1 MKMAVC
7 RRKDAVK
14 GVYVL
19 VIFVNRSLNVR
30 VCARKEFSLEAGFYA
45 YVGSAQ
51 NCLERRLIRHFRKTG
66 KRRFWHIDHLLA
78 MDCVSV
84 IKAFYKEAEKAE
96 ECRTAHSLSALG
108 FPVEGF
114 GCSDCKCR
122 SHLFRFS
129 SLSLLEDTCLK
140 LGFKSFVLP
149 CQ

>member
-1 MKMAVC
+1 
-7 RRKDAVK
+7 VK

-19 VIFVNRSLNVR
+19 AISVNRSLNVR

-51 NCLERRLIRHFRKTG
+51 KCLEKRLMRHFGRTG
-66 KRRFWHIDHLLA
+66 KRRFWHVDYLLA

-84 IKAFYKEAEKAE
+84 IEAFCKEAEKVE
-96 ECRTAHSLSALG
+96 ECRTAQSLSALG
-108 FPVEGF
+108 FPVVGF
-114 GCSDCKCR
+114 GCSDCKCK

-129 SLSLLEDTCLK
+129 SLSLLEDACLK
-140 LGFKSFVLP
+140 LGFKPFVLS

>member
-1 MKMAVC
+1 V
-7 RRKDAVK
+7 R

-19 VIFVNRSLNVR
+19 VISVNKSLNVR
-30 VCARKEFSLEAGFYA
+30 VCVRKNFFLEAGFYA

-51 NCLERRLIRHFRKTG
+51 KFLEKRLMRHFRRTG

-84 IKAFYKEAEKAE
+84 VEAFYKEAEKAE
-96 ECRTAHSLSALG
+96 ECRTAQSLSLIS
-108 FPVEGF
+108 FPVVGF
-114 GCSDCKCR
+114 GCSDCKCK

-129 SLSLLEDTCLK
+129 SLSLLEDACLK
-140 LGFKSFVLP
+140 LGFKPFALP